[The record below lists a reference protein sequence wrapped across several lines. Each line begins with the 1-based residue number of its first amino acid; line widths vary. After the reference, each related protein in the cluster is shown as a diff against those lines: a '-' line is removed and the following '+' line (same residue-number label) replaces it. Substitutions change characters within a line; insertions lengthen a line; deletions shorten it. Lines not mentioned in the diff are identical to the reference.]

1 MAGTTDI
8 IISYHTGCF
17 RLDVSG
23 EVGRA
28 NMIISQTPNSAE
40 ERKRVARLEV
50 ARRLYQALVAQDPDR
65 LITLRDGGGRVVA
78 RHDPRPEQGDPE
90 IAS

>member
-8 IISYHTGCF
+8 FTSYHLGCF
-17 RLDVSG
+17 RFDDSEQWG
-23 EVGRA
+23 A
-28 NMIISQTPNSAE
+28 NMIIPQTPNE

-50 ARRLYQALVAQDPDR
+50 ARRLYQALVTQNPDR

>member
-8 IISYHTGCF
+8 IISYHVGCF

-23 EVGRA
+23 AVGRA
-28 NMIISQTPNSAE
+28 NMIISQTPNSAA
-40 ERKRVARLEV
+40 ERKRVARLV